1 MSNKSNYDYFIK
13 TFGGIKMSSISS
25 TELTEEER
33 EEMHRVYDDI
43 LVKEEDFNKKFEAK
57 TKINTDEVLD
67 NKERFESFS
76 KRRKE
81 LQDEENFID
90 DDYYDYNCNNTTSND
105 NDIIYDEI
113 EEYEKN
119 CTKHTMRMTWGVFFG
134 LLLIINT
141 VLMLILDCSAFGS
154 WDDFCSSFVICTVFT
169 FVPISTIA
177 IWTNTKSH
185 YDNAKYAEEN
195 NIECE
200 RAEKELYKYKVGL
213 VASAT
218 CTASLGKSAGR
229 GIKNTF
235 KPSKK

>member
-113 EEYEKN
+113 EEY
-119 CTKHTMRMTWGVFFG
+119 GV
-134 LLLIINT
+134 
-141 VLMLILDCSAFGS
+141 
-154 WDDFCSSFVICTVFT
+154 
-169 FVPISTIA
+169 
-177 IWTNTKSH
+177 
-185 YDNAKYAEEN
+185 
-195 NIECE
+195 CE
-200 RAEKELYKYKVGL
+200 TLSVN
-213 VASAT
+213 S
-218 CTASLGKSAGR
+218 
-229 GIKNTF
+229 
-235 KPSKK
+235 